1 MVLRSIMSS
10 RISHIFGPLCVD
22 VIGMC
27 VSVRDQMLELA
38 LKSSCE
44 LAENAVGLLK
54 QAENCMLRDCE
65 FREETLP
72 FNYLFSGQVL

>member
-1 MVLRSIMSS
+1 
-10 RISHIFGPLCVD
+10 
-22 VIGMC
+22 
-27 VSVRDQMLELA
+27 MLELA

-44 LAENAVGLLK
+44 LAGNAVGLWK